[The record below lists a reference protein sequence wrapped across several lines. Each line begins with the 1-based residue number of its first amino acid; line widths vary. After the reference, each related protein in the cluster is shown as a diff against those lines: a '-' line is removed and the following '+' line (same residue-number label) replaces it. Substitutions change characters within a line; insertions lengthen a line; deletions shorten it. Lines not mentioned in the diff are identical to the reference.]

1 MDTDSEKGSWWKTLP
16 GVLSGVAAVIAA
28 VGGLVAVLSQS
39 GFFAERKAAPAV
51 PAQAEVQPPPAVRS
65 AAVPVPERTDPT
77 PDAGADQLLRRLAQA
92 NIRNS
97 VGEATMRTWLADS
110 DWYRLLARESLAV
123 VGDRRLRRDGADLDK
138 ISFFYVSSLGFKSEN
153 ELPAGH
159 AINRGKLTQAIVD
172 AYNDSNGAGAKALQ
186 ELLE

>member
-39 GFFAERKAAPAV
+39 GFFAEKKAAPAV
-51 PAQAEVQPPPAVRS
+51 PAQAGAQQPSAGPSAV
-65 AAVPVPERTDPT
+65 VTERADRT

-138 ISFFYVSSLGFKSEN
+138 ISFFYVASLGFKSEN

-159 AINRGKLTQAIVD
+159 AINRGKLTQAIIG
-172 AYNDSNGAGAKALQ
+172 AYNDSNGAGAKVLQ
-186 ELLE
+186 DLLE